1 MLIILFK
8 GLNKKCFSDLIITIS
23 SLVSILDD
31 EAITIRDEWGSSSG
45 QKPFWKQRRRRR
57 RHFSFTNGDLRSFHS
72 HAHHIS
78 PFLIFLYDAAFTV
91 GISTNINSSLET

>member
-8 GLNKKCFSDLIITIS
+8 ALNKKCFSDLIITIS

-31 EAITIRDEWGSSSG
+31 EAITIRDRADK
-45 QKPFWKQRRRRR
+45 KPFWKHKKRRR

>member
-31 EAITIRDEWGSSSG
+31 EAITIRDEGG
-45 QKPFWKQRRRRR
+45 QQQRTKT
-57 RHFSFTNGDLRSFHS
+57 HFGNRGVGEGGT
-72 HAHHIS
+72 
-78 PFLIFLYDAAFTV
+78 FL
-91 GISTNINSSLET
+91 SLMVI

>member
-31 EAITIRDEWGSSSG
+31 EAITIRDEGG
-45 QKPFWKQRRRRR
+45 QQQR
-57 RHFSFTNGDLRSFHS
+57 TKT
-72 HAHHIS
+72 I
-78 PFLIFLYDAAFTV
+78 
-91 GISTNINSSLET
+91 LETEEEAKEALFFY

>member
-31 EAITIRDEWGSSSG
+31 EAITIRDEGG
-45 QKPFWKQRRRRR
+45 QRTK
-57 RHFSFTNGDLRSFHS
+57 T
-72 HAHHIS
+72 I
-78 PFLIFLYDAAFTV
+78 
-91 GISTNINSSLET
+91 LETEEEAKEALFFY